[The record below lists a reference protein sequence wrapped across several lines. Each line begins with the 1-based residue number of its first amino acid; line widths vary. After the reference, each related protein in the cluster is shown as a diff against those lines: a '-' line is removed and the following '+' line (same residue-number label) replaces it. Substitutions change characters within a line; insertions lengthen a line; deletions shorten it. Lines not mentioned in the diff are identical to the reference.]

1 MFETIVNI
9 ILISICIL
17 FHIIVVIFVA
27 CWRKKFYTKGL
38 NHTHFGNFFFF
49 LSICLFVLCL
59 ILQLIFKPRILNII
73 FISSL
78 VCPVFLYLCINN
90 LCFCIYLKE
99 SSIISK
105 SLSKTICIDLK
116 DENAYFFAAPY
127 TKKKYLEIGIIG
139 KKERI
144 VFSCIGQ
151 AKYLSHLFLFVKDFM
166 LLGY

>member
-9 ILISICIL
+9 ILISACVL

-59 ILQLIFKPRILNII
+59 LLQLIFKPWIINIV
-73 FISSL
+73 FVPFL
-78 VCPVFLYLCINN
+78 VCPALLYLFLNK
-90 LCFCIYLKE
+90 LCFCIYLEKT
-99 SSIISK
+99 SIILK
-105 SLSKTICIDLK
+105 SLTKTICIDIK
-116 DENAYFFAAPY
+116 DKNAYFFAAPY
-127 TKKKYLEIGIIG
+127 TKKKYLEIGILN

-151 AKYLSHLFLFVKDFM
+151 HKYLSHLFLYVKDFM
-166 LLGY
+166 LLDY